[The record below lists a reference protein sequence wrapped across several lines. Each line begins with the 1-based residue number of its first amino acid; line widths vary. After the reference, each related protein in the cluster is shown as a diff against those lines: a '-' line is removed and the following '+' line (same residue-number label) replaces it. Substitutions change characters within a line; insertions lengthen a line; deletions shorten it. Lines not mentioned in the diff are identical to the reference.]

1 MIRQIVSCALALSL
15 LVSPG
20 LQASAPA
27 GLPAGARVDEAPG
40 GLGGHS
46 SFSAEEMRS
55 GGWPEG
61 GAAQGGTRG
70 AAPVT
75 PAPYFSEPA
84 IAPDRAEIAFVSG
97 GDIWTAPFAGGEA
110 HLLIAHAAY
119 ESRPRY
125 SPDGK
130 RLAFVSTRTGNGDI
144 YVYTFASG
152 EVRRVTFEDS
162 AEWLDNWS
170 RDGRWLY
177 FSSTSYDIAGMND
190 VFRVSSE
197 GGTPMPV
204 AGDRYAPEFFAAPGP
219 EGTLAVSARGGQAF
233 GQWWRKGHSHIDE
246 SEIWL
251 VKEGASPEYQR
262 LSAAG
267 GAKPVWP
274 MWSADG
280 RTVYYVS
287 DRGGTQNIWSQAA
300 APGGEARQLTR
311 FRDGRVLWPVI
322 SWDGR
327 TIVFER
333 DFAVWKLD
341 TRSGG
346 AAAIPLTRRSAPP
359 ASTPEHLSLTS
370 QIQELALSPDGRK
383 IAFIVRGEVFAANAR
398 DGGNAA
404 RVTASVAIELDV
416 AWSPDSKQLVYAS
429 QRNGDAQLFLYD
441 FPSEKETQLTRA
453 TAHGGDADPV
463 FSPDGKSI
471 AFVRDNREVRIY
483 DLAAKQERVL
493 SSSNVRRFPAPLV
506 WSPDSTWL
514 AFFSISSKDFRNVH
528 VAPAAGGEA
537 RPVTFLSNTF
547 AGSLMW
553 APDGAYLLF
562 ASTQRTE
569 DGTLSRV
576 DLTPRVPKFR
586 EDQFREL
593 FQERP
598 TKAPGKAPEGGS
610 GASSGGAQAD
620 KPAAK
625 RVEVDFQD
633 IRRRLQILNAGVGV
647 NNAAVSPDGKT
658 LLISASVA
666 NQTNLFTRSLDE
678 LAREPA
684 VTRQLTSTAE
694 NKSFAQFTPDS
705 KEVYFLGG
713 GRVQAITIESR
724 QSRSINVTAELDVS
738 FEEEK
743 LAVFEQAWTIKRDT
757 FYDPKYHGVDWNA
770 VRAQYAPRIAG
781 ARTPDEMR
789 RILNLMVGELN
800 ASHTGVGGGGG
811 GGGPQAPAGGRLGLR
826 FDRAEYE
833 TGGRL
838 RITEVIAL
846 SPAAVAGVKTGEY
859 LLAVEERPAGARVAL
874 GELLAHSSG
883 KRIEIS
889 VGSSADG
896 AGKRTV
902 AVMPISIGAEKQL
915 LYRQWVEERRDYV
928 EKASGGRLG
937 YAHMPDMGAG
947 SLAQLY
953 VDLDVENHGREGVVI
968 DIRNNNGGFVNAYA
982 IDVLARRPYLHMTLR
997 GRNTAAPARSTL
1009 GQRALELPTVLV
1021 VNQHSL
1027 SDAEDFT
1034 EGYRA
1039 LKLGKV
1045 IGEPT
1050 AGWIIYTGGQTLL
1063 DGSTI
1068 RTPQIR
1074 ITDNTGQNMELH
1086 PRPVD
1091 VPVTRPIGESYTG
1104 RDSQLDAAVAELLKQ
1119 IGPKR

>member
-1 MIRQIVSCALALSL
+1 LARQLEGDAGQGA
-15 LVSPG
+15 G
-20 LQASAPA
+20 RASAP
-27 GLPAGARVDEAPG
+27 VV
-40 GLGGHS
+40 
-46 SFSAEEMRS
+46 
-55 GGWPEG
+55 
-61 GAAQGGTRG
+61 
-70 AAPVT
+70 PV
-75 PAPYFSEPA
+75 PYFSEPA
-84 IAPDRAEIAFVSG
+84 IAPDRSEIAFVSG
-97 GDIWTAPFAGGEA
+97 GDIWTAPLAGGEA

-119 ESRPRY
+119 DSRPRY

-144 YVYTFASG
+144 YVYTFATG

-190 VFRVSSE
+190 VFRVSSD

-219 EGTLAVSARGGQAF
+219 DGTLAVSARGGQAF

-251 VKEGASPEYQR
+251 VKEGAGPKNDPGYQR

-267 GAKPVWP
+267 GAKQVWP
-274 MWSADG
+274 MWSPDG

-287 DRGGTQNIWSQAA
+287 DRSRAQNLWSQAA
-300 APGGEARQLTR
+300 TPGSEAKQLTK

-327 TIVFER
+327 TVVFER
-333 DFAVWKLD
+333 HFAVWKLD
-341 TRSGG
+341 TRSGD

-359 ASTPEHLSLTS
+359 SSTPEHLSLTS
-370 QIQELALSPDGRK
+370 QIQELALSPDGKK
-383 IAFIVRGEVFAANAR
+383 IAFVIRGEVFAANAK

-404 RVTASVAIELDV
+404 RVTTTVPIEQNV
-416 AWSPDSKQLVYAS
+416 VWSPDSKQLVYAS

-441 FPSEKETQLTRA
+441 FPSEKETQLTTA
-453 TAHGGDADPV
+453 TGHGGDASPA

-471 AFVRDNREVRIY
+471 AFMRDNREVRIY
-483 DLAAKQERVL
+483 DLAARQERVL
-493 SSSNVRRFPAPLV
+493 STSNVRRFPAPLV
-506 WSPDSTWL
+506 WSPDSKWL
-514 AFFSISSKDFRNVH
+514 AFFSISNKDFRNVY

-547 AGSLMW
+547 GGSMVW
-553 APDGAYLLF
+553 SPDGAYLMF
-562 ASTQRTE
+562 VSTQRTE
-569 DGTLSRV
+569 DGALTRV
-576 DLTPRVPKFR
+576 DLTPRTPKFR

-598 TKAPGKAPEGGS
+598 AKAPGKAPEGG
-610 GASSGGAQAD
+610 GGTGSGGAPAD
-620 KPAAK
+620 KPATK
-625 RVEVDFQD
+625 PVEVDFTD
-633 IRRRLQILNAGVGV
+633 IRRRLQILNVGV
-647 NNAAVSPDGKT
+647 DVNSAAISPDGKT
-658 LLISASVA
+658 LLVSANVA
-666 NQTNLFTRSLDE
+666 NQTNYFTRSLDE

-694 NKSFAQFTPDS
+694 GKSFAQFTPDS

-713 GRVQAITIESR
+713 GRVQVITIESR
-724 QSRSINVTAELDVS
+724 QSRNINVTAELDVS
-738 FEEEK
+738 FDDEK
-743 LAVFEQAWTIKRDT
+743 LAVFEQAWSIKRDT
-757 FYDPKYHGVDWNA
+757 FYDPKFHGVDWDA

-800 ASHTGVGGGGG
+800 ASHTGVGAPG
-811 GGGPQAPAGGRLGLR
+811 GGGPQGPATGRLGLR

-833 TGGRL
+833 SSGRL

-846 SPAAVAGVKTGEY
+846 SPAAVAGVKSGEY
-859 LLAVEERPAGARVAL
+859 LLAVEEKPVGARVAL

-883 KRIEIS
+883 KRIEIT
-889 VGSSADG
+889 VAASADG
-896 AGKRTV
+896 AGKRNV

-915 LYRQWVEERRDYV
+915 LYRQWVEERRAYV

-953 VDLDVENHGREGVVI
+953 VDLDAENHGREGVVI
-968 DIRNNNGGFVNAYA
+968 DIRNNNGGFVNVYA

-997 GRNTAAPARSTL
+997 GRNAAAPARSTL

-1045 IGEPT
+1045 VGEPT
-1050 AGWIIYTGGQTLL
+1050 AGWIIYTGGANLL

-1074 ITDNTGQNMELH
+1074 ITDNAGQNMELH

-1091 VPVTRPIGESYTG
+1091 VPVTRPVGESYTG
-1104 RDSQLDAAVAELLKQ
+1104 KDSQLDAAVAELLKQ
-1119 IGPKR
+1119 IGPKKP